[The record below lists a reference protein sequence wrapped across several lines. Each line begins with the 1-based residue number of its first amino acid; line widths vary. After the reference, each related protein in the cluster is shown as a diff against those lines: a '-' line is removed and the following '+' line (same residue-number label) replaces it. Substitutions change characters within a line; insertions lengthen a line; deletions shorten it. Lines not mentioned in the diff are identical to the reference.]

1 MTHASTPGDHRSTL
15 DGLGTD
21 APRRQP
27 TLSPAAVTG
36 RIAMEAAAP
45 GIPDRL
51 ESSIG
56 AISPNMVRRIY
67 EHIWGDVH
75 QDATISLR
83 DRTISAIAALTAIG
97 GAETNLKLQMYVGL
111 NLGLSAQ
118 EIVAVIEQTA
128 VVAGFPR
135 AQAALQVA
143 REVLDAPSIPPR

>member
-1 MTHASTPGDHRSTL
+1 MHASPAQPG
-15 DGLGTD
+15 
-21 APRRQP
+21 
-27 TLSPAAVTG
+27 LSPAAAIG
-36 RIAMEAAAP
+36 RAAMESAAP
-45 GIPDRL
+45 GTPGRL
-51 ESSIG
+51 EASVR

-83 DRTISAIAALTAIG
+83 DRTISAIAALTALG
-97 GAETNLKLQMYVGL
+97 GAETNLKLQMHVGL
-111 NLGLSAQ
+111 NLGLSAG

-143 REVLDAPSIPPR
+143 REVFDALGVAVR

>member
-1 MTHASTPGDHRSTL
+1 
-15 DGLGTD
+15 
-21 APRRQP
+21 
-27 TLSPAAVTG
+27 
-36 RIAMEAAAP
+36 MEAAAP